1 MKKIQFGYKNK
12 NGAELFALCWIAYF
26 STYICRLNYSAVM
39 PELSANG
46 LFSETQIAS
55 VSSAF
60 FIFYGLGQIVSG
72 SLGDRYSPQ
81 KMIFYGVMISGL
93 SNIAI
98 FFLYQ
103 NYYMILFLWA
113 LNGAVQS
120 MVWSPIL
127 RIAGEYFEKNEK
139 EKFGIDIAT
148 TVPLGTLASYGISL
162 VTMLFLD
169 WKFVFLT
176 CGIFVLICSFVW
188 ILGTDR
194 VFKILKPVLQS
205 DDIDDE
211 NIVSK
216 ISVKKLFSVLFSCGI
231 FFLLIS
237 IIIQGALKD
246 SVTQWI
252 PVFLNNN
259 FSVTTNI
266 SVFITMFLP
275 IINVTGAYFART
287 LNKKLKNE
295 LHTSTVFFFIS
306 FVALLILFIFG
317 TKNIILTMI
326 CLATAVNCM
335 FAINVMI
342 ITMIPLYFSKYGRVS
357 TVSGI
362 LNSTAYIGC
371 GVLNYFAGLLL
382 EKTNSNWNS
391 LIIMWLVISAIAV
404 IVTFICAFFW
414 KKFLT
419 LDNLNK

>member
-1 MKKIQFGYKNK
+1 
-12 NGAELFALCWIAYF
+12 
-26 STYICRLNYSAVM
+26 
-39 PELSANG
+39 
-46 LFSETQIAS
+46 
-55 VSSAF
+55 
-60 FIFYGLGQIVSG
+60 
-72 SLGDRYSPQ
+72 
-81 KMIFYGVMISGL
+81 
-93 SNIAI
+93 
-98 FFLYQ
+98 
-103 NYYMILFLWA
+103 
-113 LNGAVQS
+113 
-120 MVWSPIL
+120 
-127 RIAGEYFEKNEK
+127 
-139 EKFGIDIAT
+139 
-148 TVPLGTLASYGISL
+148 
-162 VTMLFLD
+162 MLFLD

-176 CGIFVLICSFVW
+176 FGIFVLICSFVW

>member
-1 MKKIQFGYKNK
+1 MKKLQFGYKNE
-12 NGAELFALCWIAYF
+12 NGAKLFALCWLAYF

-39 PELSANG
+39 PELSASG

-72 SLGDRYSPQ
+72 SLGDKFSPQ
-81 KMIFYGVMISGL
+81 KMIFYGVLISGI

-98 FFLYQ
+98 FFAYQ
-103 NYYMILFLWA
+103 NYFLILFLWA

-127 RIAGEYFEKNEK
+127 RIAGEYFERKEK

-176 CGIFVLICSFVW
+176 CGVVVSACSFIW
-188 ILGTDR
+188 IFGTNG
-194 VFKILKPVLQS
+194 VFKVLKPVSQTAK
-205 DDIDDE
+205 DE
-211 NIVSK
+211 GKNTVGK
-216 ISVKKLFSVLFSCGI
+216 ISFKKLFSILFSCGI
-231 FFLLIS
+231 FVLLIS

-275 IINVTGAYFART
+275 IINVTGAYFARA

-295 LHTSTVFFFIS
+295 LHTSTVFFLIS
-306 FVALLILFIFG
+306 FVALLVLFVFG
-317 TKNIILTMI
+317 TKNIVLTMV
-326 CLATAVNCM
+326 CLATVVNCM

-371 GVLNYFAGLLL
+371 GVLNYVAGLVL
-382 EKTNSNWNS
+382 EKTNSNWSS
-391 LIIMWLVISAIAV
+391 LIVMWLVIAAVAV
-404 IVTFICAFFW
+404 IVTFICAFLW
-414 KKFLT
+414 KKFFT
-419 LDNLNK
+419 LKK